1 MAHLQ
6 TNNLLSVNQ
15 HGFRSGFS
23 CETQLIL
30 TVHDLL
36 EYFEHKY
43 RVNIGVLDFH
53 FSKAFDT
60 VPHPQ
65 LLKKLEHLGIRGD
78 VYHWLTYFFLTERDQ
93 RVVMEGSYSNLVHV
107 GSWIPQGTV
116 MWPLLFLCHT
126 NDLPLGV
133 YSKIRLFADDCLI

>member
-6 TNNLLSVNQ
+6 TNNLLSVNR

-36 EYFEHKY
+36 ESFEHKH
-43 RVNIGVLDFH
+43 RVDIGVLD

-60 VPHPQ
+60 VPSSSPS
-65 LLKKLEHLGIRGD
+65 KE
-78 VYHWLTYFFLTERDQ
+78 T
-93 RVVMEGSYSNLVHV
+93 
-107 GSWIPQGTV
+107 GTPRYTRRSV
-116 MWPLLFLCHT
+116 SLANIFSH
-126 NDLPLGV
+126 
-133 YSKIRLFADDCLI
+133 